1 MDELQVKHIK
11 KILIEIKDL
20 MESGWYEEA
29 EQEVYDLLNYV
40 ETGKHENL
48 DKYYNN

>member
-1 MDELQVKHIK
+1 MEDKLKHIK
-11 KILIEIKDL
+11 DILIEIKEL

-40 ETGKHENL
+40 ETGKHENR
-48 DKYYNN
+48 K